1 MRPEVGSWLV
11 QIDDRLLELSEA
23 GVKLGDEGR
32 GDPCSVGGNPAD
44 VAPKP
49 TGPASFAGEL
59 GQAESLA
66 G

>member
-11 QIDDRLLELSEA
+11 QTDDLPELSEA

-32 GDPCSVGGNPAD
+32 DEPWSVGGYPAE

-49 TGPASFAGEL
+49 AGPASFEDEPGH
-59 GQAESLA
+59 AESLA
-66 G
+66 E